1 MITIN
6 SKSDC
11 CGCGACEQR
20 CSQHCISLVSDN
32 EGFVYPV
39 IDKELC
45 VNCGLCERV
54 CPVINQ
60 NERREPLNVF
70 AAKNRNDE
78 IRMKSSSGGVFSL
91 LAEQIINEGG
101 VVFGARFNEQWD
113 VVHSYTETIDGNEPF
128 RGSKYVQSYIGD
140 SFIKA
145 ESFLKQGR
153 KVLFMGTPCQ
163 IAGLHKFLRKAYDNL
178 LTMDVVCHGVPSP
191 LVWKEYLKS
200 IGGGENPLD
209 VSFRD
214 KSTGWKNYSTKYL
227 FEGKILHQLASQ
239 DLYMKGFLKDLY
251 LRPSCYDCPSKA
263 GKSDSDITL
272 GDFWGVQNYHPEIDD
287 DKGVGVA
294 LLWTDKGKEFF
305 EHIDADCTISN
316 YAECIKDNPSL
327 VSSTKKSK
335 LNDEFWTTFH
345 AKGAEAISLTCK
357 KLRPSIFQRIFDR

>member
-1 MITIN
+1 LITITN
-6 SKSDC
+6 KSDC
-11 CGCGACEQR
+11 CGCGACEQS
-20 CSQHCISLVSDN
+20 CSQHCISLAPDN
-32 EGFVYPV
+32 EGFLYPV
-39 IDKELC
+39 IDEKLC
-45 VNCGLCERV
+45 IDCGICEKV

-60 NERREPLNVF
+60 NEIREPLNVF
-70 AAKNRNDE
+70 AAKNRNEE

-113 VVHSYTETIDGNEPF
+113 VVHSYTETIDGIEPF

-153 KVLFMGTPCQ
+153 KVLFTGTPCQ
-163 IAGLHKFLRKAYDNL
+163 IAGLHNFLRKDYDNL
-178 LTMDVVCHGVPSP
+178 LTIDVICHGVPSP

-200 IGGGENPLD
+200 IGNGNYPTNI
-209 VSFRD
+209 SFRD
-214 KSTGWKNYSTKYL
+214 KSSGWKLFSVKYEFLTKTIVKRFSKDNY
-227 FEGKILHQLASQ
+227 
-239 DLYMKGFLKDLY
+239 MRCFLKDIF

-294 LLWTDKGKEFF
+294 LIWTDKGKEFF

-327 VSSTKKSK
+327 VSSAKKCQ
-335 LNDEFWTTFH
+335 N
-345 AKGAEAISLTCK
+345 
-357 KLRPSIFQRIFDR
+357 